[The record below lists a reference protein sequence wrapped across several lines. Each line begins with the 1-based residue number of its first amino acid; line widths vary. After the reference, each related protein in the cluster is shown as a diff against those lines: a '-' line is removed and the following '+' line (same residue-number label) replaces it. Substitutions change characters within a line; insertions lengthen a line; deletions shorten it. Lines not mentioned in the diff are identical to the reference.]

1 MPMTLRSVLVL
12 ISLAFLPLVVRA
24 QAPLLGKAPR
34 FEKDVLPI
42 LTAHCL
48 KCHGGEVK
56 KFGLDLR
63 TVTAMLQGGTSGPVL
78 VKGHADKSLLYEQV
92 SKHVMPPA
100 KAAKLTDAQITAI
113 RDWIDAGA

>member
-1 MPMTLRSVLVL
+1 MGIPMTLRSVLVL
-12 ISLAFLPLVVRA
+12 MSLVFLPHTIRA
-24 QAPLLGKAPR
+24 QAPLLGNAPR

-48 KCHGGEVK
+48 KCHGGEAK
-56 KFGLDLR
+56 KSGLDLR

-92 SKHVMPPA
+92 SKQVMPPG
-100 KAAKLTDAQITAI
+100 KAAKLTD
-113 RDWIDAGA
+113 